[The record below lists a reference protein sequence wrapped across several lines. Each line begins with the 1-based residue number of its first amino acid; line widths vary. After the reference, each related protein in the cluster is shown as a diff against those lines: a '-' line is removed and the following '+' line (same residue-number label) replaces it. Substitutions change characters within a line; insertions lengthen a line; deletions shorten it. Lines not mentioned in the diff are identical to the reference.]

1 MKIIKKPNLKIEKR
15 KNISSLNKSV
25 IVLLNNFMRKVDK
38 TNNLNNDADTNDL
51 RAKTI
56 NFKRKKTFNS
66 KSKDVKFHDNENK
79 NILQALPIKN
89 GLFNDEMKLNFS
101 HKIKEKECKK

>member
-1 MKIIKKPNLKIEKR
+1 M
-15 KNISSLNKSV
+15 
-25 IVLLNNFMRKVDK
+25 
-38 TNNLNNDADTNDL
+38 
-51 RAKTI
+51 

-66 KSKDVKFHDNENK
+66 KSKDVKFQDNENK

-101 HKIKEKECKK
+101 HKIK

>member
-51 RAKTI
+51 RQK
-56 NFKRKKTFNS
+56 
-66 KSKDVKFHDNENK
+66 
-79 NILQALPIKN
+79 Q
-89 GLFNDEMKLNFS
+89 
-101 HKIKEKECKK
+101 